1 MEHTEFRIEQV
12 KERLTELALKD
23 STPRKYAGLM
33 LEAYEII
40 KQREKE
46 LAKVRERKAPLTRGD
61 HIRSMSDEEYAKYL
75 AGDDCGKFCR
85 NLEECREDLDAGKVI
100 PDDRCAECALLWL
113 KQVPEEAQ
121 S

>member
-12 KERLTELALKD
+12 KERLAELALKD

-46 LAKVRERKAPLTRGD
+46 LEKATEKLERLNAFIQNW
-61 HIRSMSDEEYAKYL
+61 HE
-75 AGDDCGKFCR
+75 GDDT
-85 NLEECREDLDAGKVI
+85 
-100 PDDRCAECALLWL
+100 
-113 KQVPEEAQ
+113 
-121 S
+121 